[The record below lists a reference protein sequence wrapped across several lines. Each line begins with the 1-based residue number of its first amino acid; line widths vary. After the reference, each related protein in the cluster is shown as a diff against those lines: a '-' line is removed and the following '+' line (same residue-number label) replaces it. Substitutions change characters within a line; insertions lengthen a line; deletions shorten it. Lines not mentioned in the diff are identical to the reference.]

1 MSRCFPFPPPGFESR
16 LRSEERHKDLL
27 RKEKHKDKKH
37 RKGKD
42 RGKGETKE
50 KGRDHRK
57 DKHNRKHKRAK
68 CRERKKNEVIYKDR
82 NQTLRHRK
90 PEEKLQH
97 ESVKDTIPAD
107 ELVSRI
113 FGQGD
118 HTDPKFNNTEL
129 LPWSTDSIDC
139 TGSKEKERNFLG
151 RMVKKSAQAT
161 EDNYGMVQKSDSI
174 AHANKKGMCRG
185 IDSKTEIK
193 NGKILQD
200 RSAEMHSRR
209 RYNCN
214 GVRVRHDNSD
224 TQRSSEVVH
233 TATGRVTPN
242 SNTFQRTEETG
253 KDPDISIHSA
263 NVKNDRSITKGLGEE
278 NQSANNFRRKMDRQ
292 FARNKDGAVEGNARC
307 NYRKSLEG
315 KDRDIVVKKRKTE
328 CKNKEKEV
336 EKNGTVNE
344 QKHEDLGALGA
355 SKDKVDNLV
364 HSGCLNEQ
372 KFASDIRK
380 MEDSGPNSSPH
391 EHSMRTSKLP
401 MTSLSSLT
409 CVDEKIS
416 QHPQWI
422 THQSSTELAG
432 VNTCDLG
439 QHECRHSYNN
449 GITGSR
455 YSEEQMPSVSS
466 SGYESNKGYLK
477 QPHPDTKYL
486 SQVHCIPSTQDF
498 SEYIDQDWLF
508 SVDHVRWKTVTLEA
522 VESRQVWS
530 DAQLIDTA
538 DVIAMPYVVPL

>member
-1 MSRCFPFPPPGFESR
+1 MSRCFPFPPPGYESR
-16 LRSEERHKDLL
+16 PRSEERHKDLL

-37 RKGKD
+37 RKAKD
-42 RGKGETKE
+42 GGKGETKE

-68 CRERKKNEVIYKDR
+68 CGERKKNKDIYKDR
-82 NQTLRHRK
+82 NQTLRHKK
-90 PEEKLQH
+90 PKENEQH
-97 ESVKDTIPAD
+97 ESVKDIIPSD
-107 ELVSRI
+107 ELVIRI

-118 HTDPKFNNTEL
+118 HTDHKYNYTEL
-129 LPWSTDSIDC
+129 LPWSTDSIGC
-139 TGSKEKERNFLG
+139 TGSKEKERNLLG
-151 RMVKKSAQAT
+151 RMVKKSAQGT

-174 AHANKKGMCRG
+174 AHANKEGMGKG
-185 IDSKTEIK
+185 IDSRTEIK
-193 NGKILQD
+193 NGKSLQD
-200 RSAEMHSRR
+200 RSAEMHSTR

-214 GVRVRHDNSD
+214 GVGVCHDNSD
-224 TQRSSEVVH
+224 TQRSSGGVH

-242 SNTFQRTEETG
+242 PNTFQRMEETG
-253 KDPDISIHSA
+253 QDPNISVHSA
-263 NVKNDRSITKGLGEE
+263 NVKNDRSGTKGMGEE
-278 NQSANNFRRKMDRQ
+278 NQCANNFRHKMDWQ
-292 FARNKDGAVEGNARC
+292 FARDKDGAVQGKAKG
-307 NYRKSLEG
+307 NYRKGLEG
-315 KDRDIVVKKRKTE
+315 KDRDSVVKKRKTE

-344 QKHEDLGALGA
+344 QRHEDLGA

-364 HSGCLNEQ
+364 PLGCLNEQ
-372 KFASDIRK
+372 KFASDISK
-380 MEDSGPNSSPH
+380 MKDFYPNSSPH
-391 EHSMRTSKLP
+391 
-401 MTSLSSLT
+401 
-409 CVDEKIS
+409 
-416 QHPQWI
+416 
-422 THQSSTELAG
+422 
-432 VNTCDLG
+432 G
-439 QHECRHSYNN
+439 QHEFQHSYNN

-508 SVDHVRWKTVTLEA
+508 SVDHVRRKTVALEA